1 MMLLKKLHED
11 LFQCVFGEGGG
22 GLCAVVVNHRQHLGP
37 VQGLGFQGAPPTNAP
52 CRCSSGQGT
61 LFSFHSIPVPQLSMI
76 VDNPDPIGKV
86 PRESKIYIDYALCIF
101 FCLNWKI
108 SKIFPKNLKF
118 KILERQRKILNTPMV
133 LHLATTKWP
142 QTITLDNLHFQV

>member
-1 MMLLKKLHED
+1 
-11 LFQCVFGEGGG
+11 
-22 GLCAVVVNHRQHLGP
+22 
-37 VQGLGFQGAPPTNAP
+37 
-52 CRCSSGQGT
+52 
-61 LFSFHSIPVPQLSMI
+61 MI

-86 PRESKIYIDYALCIF
+86 PRESKIYIDYALCII

-142 QTITLDNLHFQV
+142 